1 MEYWEGFF
9 LGPFWTDSDY
19 KDRRHKTLFIGI
31 SLIIFALMVLQ
42 ILMPGKISKLF
53 VFPIQVNFILGF
65 LLLIGLPFLAS
76 RYYQLNPVFRIL
88 ILFAYIL
95 QYLFLF
101 LGFIQ
106 LFTRNFELDLNSMPD
121 FVLTFFDGLMVIS
134 SNIFNFLGSLG
145 STIASVAFGIIVG
158 GIVGLFVI
166 FICIC
171 LPLIYLI
178 SFRQLQRLID
188 RILYKKKMSG
198 NYIKR

>member
-76 RYYQLNPVFRIL
+76 IKSCFPYSYFICL
-88 ILFAYIL
+88 YI
-95 QYLFLF
+95 
-101 LGFIQ
+101 
-106 LFTRNFELDLNSMPD
+106 T
-121 FVLTFFDGLMVIS
+121 
-134 SNIFNFLGSLG
+134 
-145 STIASVAFGIIVG
+145 
-158 GIVGLFVI
+158 I
-166 FICIC
+166 FIF
-171 LPLIYLI
+171 I
-178 SFRQLQRLID
+178 SWVYTIV
-188 RILYKKKMSG
+188 YP
-198 NYIKR
+198 